1 MVFPSRSCAWRGTIN
16 MAAHRMAIREKI
28 GMGPIWHFQ
37 SEKGKPWGVF
47 EERQVSAQPFNS
59 TANIRLCDRI
69 RDKGITQS
77 MQEDKANSTGSEFFI
92 LFQR

>member
-37 SEKGKPWGVF
+37 SEKGKPSGVF
-47 EERQVSAQPFNS
+47 EETQVSAQTFNS
-59 TANIRLCDRI
+59 TTNIHLRNRI
-69 RDKGITQS
+69 GYKRIAQATQ
-77 MQEDKANSTGSEFFI
+77 ENKANSTGSKFFI